1 VTAGKIRYIGFS
13 DTPAW
18 KATQAHVLAT
28 THGWAAPIA
37 LQLEYSLLERTIEG
51 ELVPMAQEFG
61 LGITPWSPLKSGVL
75 SGAYRRGAGSK
86 DVRRE
91 WAKSGLTDHAYDVID
106 ALVQIAADTNATPA
120 QVALQWVGSQ
130 PGVTSPIVG
139 ARTLAQLNDN
149 LASLQVKLSD
159 EQRQRLTALTEP
171 TLNFPHGF
179 VKGSAPFR
187 SSGTTINGE
196 TAGPNPLAVPAG
208 KLAY

>member
-159 EQRQRLTALTEP
+159 ERLTALTEP